1 MGIQRELRPI
11 GETIQRHRQQPRGK
25 IPPRSKGKRKPCLG
39 CGREPGNLATGYCW
53 NCRRE
58 RAKEG

>member
-1 MGIQRELRPI
+1 MGMPREMREQWSQTQRNPS
-11 GETIQRHRQQPRGK
+11 QPMGLM
-25 IPPRSKGKRKPCLG
+25 PPEGKGKRKPCLG
-39 CGREPGNLATGYCW
+39 CGDEPGNLATGLCW